1 MHLGFEL
8 IFFSR
13 VNELFNSIEIE
24 IVIVSNKRTVPG
36 MGLGSC
42 LHLPFW
48 GSAIELFL
56 TTLVTII
63 NYMSSCK
70 FYHDCI
76 LAPIKRQKKTKQ
88 KQKQKKRK

>member
-76 LAPIKRQKKTKQ
+76 LAPIKRKKKTKQ